1 MTPRP
6 PEAETATRIQVVYP
20 RPNHVIYEDHTFLMG
35 AVQGAPAGSR
45 LLINRQ
51 DVPLSG
57 HGFFAWQVPVKPGQ
71 NPLQL
76 KVLPPDSSGPAIA
89 EELLSLYG
97 EPPLAVLPIS
107 PLAIHEET
115 LTPRQDVWLSEED
128 VLTVAVSA
136 SVDAEVRVAFPGMQA
151 GPIPWQPLNPN
162 PELGREFLDNREPI
176 FAQLHQTKP
185 RIPVKGY
192 YWARIPA
199 AELYRIAGPIENA
212 PMVLQLRHGD
222 QVLEKPLAA
231 RLTLLAKPRLAILSE
246 DRVITRTAPESGA
259 RLTPQRAGAWVAVDG
274 LNEGWAR
281 ARLNRDEVFYVPL
294 EALAFL
300 SDRLPPEPAM
310 LDVIQVTPVEPN
322 GADLRLV
329 FSSTG
334 PGACPVQVESVPAD
348 GLNRL
353 QIRLYGVR
361 SRCDF
366 IHYPPQSEVVRQ
378 VHWRQV
384 AESTLELWID
394 LQRPLAGYDYYLQ
407 DGAWHFTVKTL
418 PARMQDTRILLD
430 PGHGGDEPGAIGL
443 NGLPEKDL
451 NLTVS
456 RLVRDALATEGFQV
470 NMSREADV
478 MLPLEARSK
487 RAREIQADIV
497 LSLHH
502 NALPDGRDP
511 LAAEGA
517 CTFYYHAFSKP
528 LAETIL
534 QGLTAPA
541 DMRFTV
547 SNYGL
552 LYDSLHMTRIHQALA
567 VLVEVGFFTNPTEFE
582 RLIDP
587 EFQQEAADRI
597 AQSVKA
603 YCLQAQK
610 TG

>member
-1 MTPRP
+1 
-6 PEAETATRIQVVYP
+6 
-20 RPNHVIYEDHTFLMG
+20 
-35 AVQGAPAGSR
+35 
-45 LLINRQ
+45 
-51 DVPLSG
+51 
-57 HGFFAWQVPVKPGQ
+57 
-71 NPLQL
+71 
-76 KVLPPDSSGPAIA
+76 
-89 EELLSLYG
+89 
-97 EPPLAVLPIS
+97 
-107 PLAIHEET
+107 
-115 LTPRQDVWLSEED
+115 
-128 VLTVAVSA
+128 
-136 SVDAEVRVAFPGMQA
+136 VDAEVRVTFPGMQE
-151 GPIPWQPLNPN
+151 GPIPWQPLNPH
-162 PELGREFLDNREPI
+162 PELGREFLDNREPL

-192 YWARIPA
+192 YVARIPA

-222 QVLEKPLAA
+222 QILEKPLPA

-246 DRVITRTAPESGA
+246 DRAITRTAPESGA
-259 RLTPQRAGAWVAVDG
+259 RLTPQRAGTWVAIDG
-274 LNEGWAR
+274 LSEGWAR

-310 LDVIQVTPVEPN
+310 LDVIQVAHVAPN
-322 GADLRLV
+322 GAALRLV

-348 GLNRL
+348 GPNRL

-366 IHYPPQSEVVRQ
+366 IHYPPNNAVVRQ
-378 VHWRQV
+378 IHWRQV

-394 LQRPLAGYDYYLQ
+394 LHCPLAGYDYYLQ
-407 DGAWHFTVKTL
+407 DGVWHFTVKTL
-418 PARMQDTRILLD
+418 PKRMQDTRILID
-430 PGHGGDEPGAIGL
+430 PGHGGEEAGAIGL

-456 RLVRDALATEGFQV
+456 RLLRDALQAEGFQV
-470 NMSREADV
+470 RMTREADAT
-478 MLPLEARSK
+478 LPLEARSNM
-487 RAREIQADIV
+487 AREIQADIV

-528 LAETIL
+528 LGQAIL
-534 QGLTAPA
+534 QGLTTQHSSEG
-541 DMRFTV
+541 RFAV
-547 SNYGL
+547 PSYGL
-552 LYDSLHMTRIHQALA
+552 FYDSLHMTRIHQALA
-567 VLVEVGFFTNPTEFE
+567 VLIEVGFFTNPAEFE

-587 EFQQEAADRI
+587 EFQQDAAHRI
-597 AQSVKA
+597 AQAVKA
-603 YCLQAQK
+603 YCLQVQK
-610 TG
+610 TS